1 MAVAEQTKSGVR
13 RTAPRLLDREG
24 VLGGLLVLPAL
35 VVVVLFLV
43 LPIVLAF
50 AMAFMRIDLTRSPD
64 WTFFGLGNFLQIPR
78 DPVLFETVPRT
89 LYFAFLSTA
98 VTLVAGVA
106 LALFL
111 NEPFRGQR
119 SLRII
124 ALLPWAVA
132 PIATGV
138 TWKLIF
144 HFLYGLLNA
153 ILFSAGLIPRY
164 VGWLED
170 EFLAFHAA
178 VLAYGWLAVP
188 FVSLILLARLQSIP
202 EPLLPRVDGRR
213 SEHLAAIP
221 YVTMPGI
228 RGTPD
233 HPAAVPADRLD
244 ADVRPAV
251 LPHQGWPG
259 RRNHRHL
266 DGHLQPRVRRA
277 PFRLCLRAGAAVVPA
292 DDPRAWRSVPAGAAG
307 GVARTRWRARPR
319 RTSRREGAPLMY
331 QSAARRSA
339 LMLCAIVLLIWTL
352 LPLVWLMLV
361 AILPGVELGN
371 QPPIIDLT
379 HASIDQF
386 GTLLADDRF
395 GQAMLNSLLAAGGTT
410 IVTVVIA
417 SLAAY
422 AISRLEMRGRNAILG
437 GTLAT
442 QMVPGIVLVI
452 PVFIIMRQV
461 KLTDTIL
468 ALILLYTT
476 FLLPYAIW
484 LLQNFFN
491 HVPKSLESAARMDG
505 CSRVGTLFQIIL
517 PVSAPGI
524 AATAIFVF
532 ISSWN
537 EFLFALVVTSQ
548 NATTVTIRLAQLQS
562 TIFGGTDFATV
573 GTAAVLMVL
582 PVLLIVVIFNRYIAY
597 GLTEGAVR
605 G

>member
-1 MAVAEQTKSGVR
+1 
-13 RTAPRLLDREG
+13 
-24 VLGGLLVLPAL
+24 
-35 VVVVLFLV
+35 
-43 LPIVLAF
+43 
-50 AMAFMRIDLTRSPD
+50 
-64 WTFFGLGNFLQIPR
+64 
-78 DPVLFETVPRT
+78 
-89 LYFAFLSTA
+89 
-98 VTLVAGVA
+98 
-106 LALFL
+106 
-111 NEPFRGQR
+111 
-119 SLRII
+119 
-124 ALLPWAVA
+124 
-132 PIATGV
+132 
-138 TWKLIF
+138 
-144 HFLYGLLNA
+144 
-153 ILFSAGLIPRY
+153 
-164 VGWLED
+164 
-170 EFLAFHAA
+170 
-178 VLAYGWLAVP
+178 
-188 FVSLILLARLQSIP
+188 
-202 EPLLPRVDGRR
+202 
-213 SEHLAAIP
+213 
-221 YVTMPGI
+221 
-228 RGTPD
+228 
-233 HPAAVPADRLD
+233 
-244 ADVRPAV
+244 
-251 LPHQGWPG
+251 
-259 RRNHRHL
+259 
-266 DGHLQPRVRRA
+266 
-277 PFRLCLRAGAAVVPA
+277 
-292 DDPRAWRSVPAGAAG
+292 
-307 GVARTRWRARPR
+307 
-319 RTSRREGAPLMY
+319 MY

-379 HASIDQF
+379 HASIDRF

-505 CSRVGTLFQIIL
+505 CSRVGTLFRIIL

-582 PVLLIVVIFNRYIAY
+582 PVLLIVVVFNRYIAY

>member
-1 MAVAEQTKSGVR
+1 
-13 RTAPRLLDREG
+13 
-24 VLGGLLVLPAL
+24 
-35 VVVVLFLV
+35 
-43 LPIVLAF
+43 
-50 AMAFMRIDLTRSPD
+50 
-64 WTFFGLGNFLQIPR
+64 
-78 DPVLFETVPRT
+78 
-89 LYFAFLSTA
+89 
-98 VTLVAGVA
+98 
-106 LALFL
+106 
-111 NEPFRGQR
+111 
-119 SLRII
+119 
-124 ALLPWAVA
+124 
-132 PIATGV
+132 
-138 TWKLIF
+138 
-144 HFLYGLLNA
+144 
-153 ILFSAGLIPRY
+153 
-164 VGWLED
+164 
-170 EFLAFHAA
+170 
-178 VLAYGWLAVP
+178 
-188 FVSLILLARLQSIP
+188 
-202 EPLLPRVDGRR
+202 
-213 SEHLAAIP
+213 
-221 YVTMPGI
+221 
-228 RGTPD
+228 
-233 HPAAVPADRLD
+233 
-244 ADVRPAV
+244 
-251 LPHQGWPG
+251 
-259 RRNHRHL
+259 
-266 DGHLQPRVRRA
+266 
-277 PFRLCLRAGAAVVPA
+277 
-292 DDPRAWRSVPAGAAG
+292 
-307 GVARTRWRARPR
+307 
-319 RTSRREGAPLMY
+319 MY
-331 QSAARRSA
+331 QSAGRRSA

-361 AILPGVELGN
+361 AILPGVDLGN

-379 HASIDQF
+379 HASLDRF
-386 GTLLADDRF
+386 GTLLTDDRF
-395 GQAMLNSLLAAGGTT
+395 AQAMLNSLLAAGGTT

-422 AISRLEMRGRNAILG
+422 AISRLEMRGKNAILG

-505 CSRVGTLFQIIL
+505 CSRVGTLFRIIL

-537 EFLFALVVTSQ
+537 EFLFALVITSQ